1 MPRKPRGAVEVYLY
15 CTPRTLYLR
24 LRPGTHCK
32 GGCVGTT
39 DGLDGCGKSR
49 PHWDSI
55 PGPSR
60 RSESLYRPGY
70 PGRYSGQ
77 RPVSSLPELQF
88 SPVSTIPP
96 LLHTHSPIYHP
107 RCIMFFLPVLQFSP
121 VSTIPPLL
129 HTHLSIYHPRCIMFF
144 LPVLQFSPVSII
156 PPLLHTHSSIY
167 HPRCIMFFSQ
177 YFSFPLSVPF
187 HHNNRY
193 SNAAVTRKSKKQSL
207 QTFQTAVL
215 LLCVVALDGSVLT
228 FSTLNLRR
236 SAKHMK

>member
-88 SPVSTIPP
+88 
-96 LLHTHSPIYHP
+96 Y
-107 RCIMFFLPVLQFSP
+107 
-121 VSTIPPLL
+121 
-129 HTHLSIYHPRCIMFF
+129 
-144 LPVLQFSPVSII
+144 PVSII
-156 PPLLHTHSSIY
+156 PPMLHTHSFTY
-167 HPRCIMFFSQ
+167 HPHYIMFLSQ
-177 YFSFPLSVPF
+177 SFCFPCQYHSTNAPHSSSSTRWSYRKDKRARPGNLPK
-187 HHNNRY
+187 
-193 SNAAVTRKSKKQSL
+193 SNALTEIRQ
-207 QTFQTAVL
+207 VL
-215 LLCVVALDGSVLT
+215 
-228 FSTLNLRR
+228 
-236 SAKHMK
+236 